1 MRWSPHG
8 PAGTEYFSGMRL
20 LCTKRGINLQNRRM
34 DGRNFWWRLTGGFE
48 RDLRQ
53 GRKRRCSQRPYGA
66 QISHPG
72 FHPGLFSL
80 SPSGGN
86 TAEQYRFSCSF
97 AGSRPRPDTAEVVPF
112 RSREFFRSPRRVQPW
127 PFKASSLPPA
137 AASKAAS
144 SVRFG
149 QPFSAMSRRR
159 SRRFW
164 PVGPVTTESPM
175 AVNSGQ
181 ALKAASDSSGS
192 KPKFRA
198 RASVVGSAIAP
209 AH

>member
-1 MRWSPHG
+1 
-8 PAGTEYFSGMRL
+8 MRL
-20 LCTKRGINLQNRRM
+20 LCTKRGINLQNRRLE
-34 DGRNFWWRLTGGFE
+34 GRNFWRRLTGGFE
-48 RDLRQ
+48 RHLRQ
-53 GRKRRCSQRPYGA
+53 SRKRRCSQRPYGT
-66 QISHPG
+66 QILLIPPTQDFILGYFRFPPPGETRLNSIG
-72 FHPGLFSL
+72 FHVLLRAAGPAPTGLK
-80 SPSGGN
+80 PC
-86 TAEQYRFSCSF
+86 RFQ
-97 AGSRPRPDTAEVVPF
+97 SRG
-112 RSREFFRSPRRVQPW
+112 FFRWPRRVQPW
-127 PFKASSLPPA
+127 PFQASSLPPA
-137 AASKAAS
+137 AASKAAN
-144 SVRFG
+144 SVRCG